1 MEVCCET
8 DSKETNKIEQGQD
21 KADAV
26 WAQLSTAYQHIETL
40 PGDTV
45 VCLKVMPA
53 DIGRLPRPNWM
64 LDVQFCEVPLYCICK
79 SDTRTL

>member
-1 MEVCCET
+1 MNRFWKISLRKNFKRWKFCCET

-53 DIGRLPRPNWM
+53 DIGRLPRPK
-64 LDVQFCEVPLYCICK
+64 LDVKQ
-79 SDTRTL
+79 